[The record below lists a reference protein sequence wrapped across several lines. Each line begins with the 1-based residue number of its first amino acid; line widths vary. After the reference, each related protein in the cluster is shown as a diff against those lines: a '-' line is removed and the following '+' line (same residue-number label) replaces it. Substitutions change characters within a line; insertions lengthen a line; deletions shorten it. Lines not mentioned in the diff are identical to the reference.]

1 MAKRFI
7 DTNIFR
13 DEWFC
18 GLSKESKLFFFYFI
32 TNCDH
37 AGVLK
42 LNKKLCELE
51 TGIKNISIS
60 VEELNN
66 CLLTIKDGLLWMPI
80 FVKFQYPDF
89 PKSNVH
95 QQVGAIKIL
104 NSHGL
109 DIEQIKS
116 YLRVGKE
123 LTKTSLTLNEELDNS
138 YVNDN
143 DNVLVVVDEKKETL
157 HPIQKYIKESLINV
171 SKLSIQ
177 LTDAECERLLNEYKR
192 EDIWQTLLNM
202 ENHKDLVKKYT
213 SVNLTLRN
221 WIKKVIEDSK
231 KSKQNPTGLI

>member
-42 LNKKLCELE
+42 LNKKICEIE
-51 TGIKNISIS
+51 TGIKKIS
-60 VEELNN
+60 VVIEDLKN
-66 CLLTIKDGLLWMPI
+66 CLLIIRDGLIWMPI

-109 DIEQIKS
+109 DIDQIMS

-123 LTKTSLTLNEELDNS
+123 LSKSSNTINEELTNS
-138 YVNDN
+138 YVNVN
-143 DNVLVVVDEKKETL
+143 DNVLILEDEKKDTL
-157 HPIQKYIKESLINV
+157 HPIQKYILENLKNV

-177 LTDAECERLLNEYKR
+177 LTDAECQRLLIEYPKD
-192 EDIWQTLLNM
+192 DIWKTLLNM

-213 SVNLTLRN
+213 SVNLTLRS
-221 WIKKVIEDSK
+221 WIKRIIAEP
-231 KSKQNPTGLI
+231 KSTKHSGLI